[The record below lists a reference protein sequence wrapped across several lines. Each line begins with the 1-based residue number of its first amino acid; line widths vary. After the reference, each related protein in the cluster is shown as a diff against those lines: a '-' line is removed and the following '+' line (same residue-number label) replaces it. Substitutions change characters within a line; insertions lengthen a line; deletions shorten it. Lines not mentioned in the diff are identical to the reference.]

1 MEVFVTVA
9 QVVAPIFAAII
20 LGILAKKKNWV
31 TVENVQGFQSF
42 VMKIGLPCALFNS
55 CLTAQIG
62 AESLSSMALVLPTVL
77 LGTLWAF
84 RYGRKKFPYHN
95 LPQLFCAQE
104 SGMLGIPLFIIL
116 FGADQAYRMGKTA

>member
-20 LGILAKKKNWV
+20 LGILAKRKHWV

-62 AESLSSMALVLPTVL
+62 AESVSSMAMVLPTVL
-77 LGTLWAF
+77 LGTCGRSGMAGRNFPITICRSCSVHRNPVCWAF
-84 RYGRKKFPYHN
+84 LCLSFSLVRIRLTGWAFW
-95 LPQLFCAQE
+95 
-104 SGMLGIPLFIIL
+104 I
-116 FGADQAYRMGKTA
+116 